1 MYCRIF
7 NELHLR
13 LRNERVGSVTTY
25 LYYMPFKLLLTVIN
39 IVSCYY
45 SLYKYAKYFAKRY
58 AFTPHTPYFHMRH
71 N

>member
-1 MYCRIF
+1 MTQSPYLFHASKLTILSIF

-25 LYYMPFKLLLTVIN
+25 LYYMPYKVLLTVIN

-45 SLYKYAKYFAKRY
+45 SLYKYAKYFAKK
-58 AFTPHTPYFHMRH
+58 
-71 N
+71 

>member
-1 MYCRIF
+1 VTQSPYLFHASKLTILSIF

-25 LYYMPFKLLLTVIN
+25 LYYMPYKVLLTVIN

-45 SLYKYAKYFAKRY
+45 SLYKYAKYFAKK
-58 AFTPHTPYFHMRH
+58 
-71 N
+71 